1 MEYKMKKKLSKRVL
15 LYLTNAIFF
24 IVLIGAYFIFLASE
38 DIFRRNIPDII
49 FEVFVILFKYLLIQ
63 CAFTLFS
70 LIVYYLSIMA
80 DALNKKYK
88 EQEKD
93 NQDKK

>member
-1 MEYKMKKKLSKRVL
+1 MKKKLSKRGIL
-15 LYLTNAIFF
+15 FLTNAIFF

-38 DIFRRNIPDII
+38 DIFRRYLIDTV
-49 FEVFVILFKYLLIQ
+49 FEILVILFKFLLIQ